1 MIVFTR
7 SETFDFDN
15 LLEDFAKFAMM
26 HKTKILDVGE
36 RITDVARI
44 LMRILKRF
52 WACGEVAGQAVWL
65 TATER
70 TLWSCWRTMP
80 A

>member
-36 RITDVARI
+36 RITDVADIDEDIEKI
-44 LMRILKRF
+44 L
-52 WACGEVAGQAVWL
+52 G
-65 TATER
+65 
-70 TLWSCWRTMP
+70 LW
-80 A
+80 